1 MRIGVK
7 TGPWGWSFAE
17 LERSWEAAEE
27 VGFNILACFD
37 HVTAGPKEAAS
48 WDAPALLAAMAAR
61 TSRITLAAR
70 VLNVCLRHVFLL
82 AGQLAVVQALSGGR
96 LDVGLGA
103 GSFGLARHDHIALT
117 IPFPGIGD
125 RMARLDAACRVLP
138 ALWGGERVTDQSLG
152 LSGASLG
159 PIGVASP
166 RLVVGGASERAVA
179 IAARYCEGLNLS
191 TANPDEVTE
200 ARRLAERFCFDLG
213 RPAPIAV
220 EAQLWVRDLWPD
232 ARSHLQAFEASGAE
246 AVILVLDEQRGANE
260 VRRLAD
266 RVL

>member
-125 RMARLDAACRVLP
+125 RMARLDAACRLLP
-138 ALWGGERVTDQSLG
+138 ALWSQSWANRGGF
-152 LSGASLG
+152 ASTGRWRCHRACRCHRGSILRG
-159 PIGVASP
+159 
-166 RLVVGGASERAVA
+166 SESE
-179 IAARYCEGLNLS
+179 YSQPG
-191 TANPDEVTE
+191 
-200 ARRLAERFCFDLG
+200 
-213 RPAPIAV
+213 
-220 EAQLWVRDLWPD
+220 
-232 ARSHLQAFEASGAE
+232 
-246 AVILVLDEQRGANE
+246 
-260 VRRLAD
+260 
-266 RVL
+266 